1 MRHCRW
7 SGLLQGVQLLSEE
20 DLVSALELDF
30 GSLLV
35 RQGKKMVRLV
45 KTVLPMLMRLS

>member
-1 MRHCRW
+1 VRHCRW

-35 RQGKKMVRLV
+35 RQGRKMVQLV
-45 KTVLPMLMRLS
+45 ETVLPMLIPLS